1 MEDAIS
7 ISYFRKYL
15 HFKIFEGSE
24 FCDLSTPEDIWYSY
38 VLNLNYCGKKDE
50 DVFVRVAGSVWIIL
64 LYLRTGSYQYMNDWL
79 VIGQT

>member
-1 MEDAIS
+1 M
-7 ISYFRKYL
+7 
-15 HFKIFEGSE
+15 FKGSE
-24 FCDLSTPEDIWYSY
+24 FWDLSTLKDIWYIS

-50 DVFVRVAGSVWIIL
+50 DAFVRVAGSVWIIL